1 MPVISRFY
9 GVVIRMLRANVMG
22 ARFHAFYG
30 DSELVVSIDPVRV
43 IQGEVPAS
51 VQQLVLQWAFQ
62 HQKELLT
69 AWRRIE
75 AGLAPP
81 QIAPLP

>member
-9 GVVIRMLRANVMG
+9 GVVIRMLGARTMG

-43 IQGEVPAS
+43 IEGEAPAGIRE
-51 VQQLVLQWAFQ
+51 LVLSWALQ
-62 HQKELLT
+62 HQKELEA

-75 AGLAPP
+75 AGLAPLP
-81 QIAPLP
+81 IAPMR